1 MTSNFNNIWEEFSI
15 PLRSFIK
22 RRVYNEKDVE
32 DILQNVFMKI
42 YNNINKLDELNN
54 IHAWVHT
61 IAKNTII
68 DYYKVQKHDLYF
80 GELSEEVVIGESLDD
95 NNTINEI
102 SQCLVMMIQYLP
114 EKYKQAL
121 TITEIENLSQKEL
134 ADKAGLSV
142 SGAKSRVQ
150 RARVLLK
157 KEFLSCC
164 NLEMDSRGN
173 IIDYEVKNLECNYC
187 KR

>member
-1 MTSNFNNIWEEFSI
+1 MASNINNIWEEFST
-15 PLRSFIK
+15 PLFAFIK
-22 RRVYNEKDVE
+22 RRINNDQDVE
-32 DILQNVFMKI
+32 DVLQNVFMKI

-54 IHAWVHT
+54 IHAWVYT
-61 IAKNTII
+61 ITKNTII
-68 DYYKVQKHDLYF
+68 DYYRMQNHDFYF
-80 GELSEEVVIGESLDD
+80 DEISEDIAIGENLVAE
-95 NNTINEI
+95 NTINEI
-102 SQCLVMMIQYLP
+102 SQCLIMMIQFLP

-121 TITEIENLSQKEL
+121 TLTEIENLSQKEL

-157 KEFLSCC
+157 EDFLSCC

-173 IIDYEVKNLECNYC
+173 IIDYEVKNQDCYYC